1 MFFEKNYFT
10 DTENFVDKNKRLKQQ
25 LAVNMK
31 QFHIQ
36 QQNKLKITK

>member
-25 LAVNMK
+25 LAVNMETVSYSAAK
-31 QFHIQ
+31 
-36 QQNKLKITK
+36 